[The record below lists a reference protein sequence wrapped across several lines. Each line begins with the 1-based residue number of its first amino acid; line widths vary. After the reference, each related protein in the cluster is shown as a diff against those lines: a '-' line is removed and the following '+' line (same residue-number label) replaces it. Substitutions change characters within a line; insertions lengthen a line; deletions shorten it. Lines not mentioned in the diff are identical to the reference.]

1 MVFKVPGVSVD
12 RENFLRKELNHKY
25 LQGII
30 EQAILSTP
38 MKVSIR
44 QDDIDKIATAAG
56 VESGKNV
63 GFAGGTGDLGA
74 GNNNNLT

>member
-1 MVFKVPGVSVD
+1 
-12 RENFLRKELNHKY
+12 
-25 LQGII
+25 
-30 EQAILSTP
+30 

-74 GNNNNLT
+74 GNNNNLA